1 MLAEIWFF
9 VLGIFLIMYVILDG
23 FDLGGATILPFISD
37 KESDKKII
45 LNAIGRVWDGN
56 EVWLIAF
63 GAFLF
68 GVFPPVYA
76 KFFSG
81 AYIPVMLLAF
91 VLIFRAVSFEFRSKV
106 ESETWKKIFDY
117 LLAFSSLLII
127 VVLSAA
133 GANVLKG
140 LPIGPEGFR
149 LSLIEALNPFAILT
163 ALTVISLLILHSLL
177 YLANKT
183 EGELL
188 NKIISWSKFFWILTL
203 ILVVIWGIVIAISGF
218 GIYSNFIKYPILFI
232 EPILTTVFLI
242 LALVYL
248 NKENFKLSFLFSSL
262 TVGGSILFFGLS
274 MFPNLLKSSLS
285 ENYNLTLY
293 NSASGELTL
302 TIALVVALIGIVL
315 VSIYN
320 IYVYKTFAGKIKEED
335 LHY

>member
-9 VLGIFLIMYVILDG
+9 VLGFFLIMYVILDG
-23 FDLGGATILPFISD
+23 FDLGGAAILPFISNKD
-37 KESDKKII
+37 SHKRII

-81 AYIPVMLLAF
+81 AYIPVMLLVF
-91 VLIFRAVSFEFRSKV
+91 VLIFRAVSFEFRSKLENEV
-106 ESETWKKIFDY
+106 WKKLFDY
-117 LLAFSSLLII
+117 LLSFSSILII
-127 VVLSAA
+127 IILSAA

-149 LSLIEALNPFAILT
+149 LGLLEALNPFALITSIAVL
-163 ALTVISLLILHSLL
+163 SLLILHSLL

-188 NKIISWSKFFWILTL
+188 DKIVSWSKLFWISTTILL
-203 ILVVIWGIVIAISGF
+203 IIWGIVSATSGY
-218 GIYSNFIKYPILFI
+218 GIYSNFIKYPLLLI
-232 EPILTTVFLI
+232 EPILTVIFLI
-242 LALVYL
+242 LSLVYL
-248 NKENFKLSFLFSSL
+248 NKENFKISFLFSSL
-262 TVGGSILFFGLS
+262 TVGGSILFFGIS
-274 MFPNLLKSSLS
+274 MFPNLLKSSLD
-285 ENYNLTLY
+285 ENYNLTVY

-302 TIALVVALIGIVL
+302 AITLAVALIGIVL

-320 IYVYKTFAGKIKEED
+320 IYVYKTFAGKIQEED
-335 LHY
+335 IHY